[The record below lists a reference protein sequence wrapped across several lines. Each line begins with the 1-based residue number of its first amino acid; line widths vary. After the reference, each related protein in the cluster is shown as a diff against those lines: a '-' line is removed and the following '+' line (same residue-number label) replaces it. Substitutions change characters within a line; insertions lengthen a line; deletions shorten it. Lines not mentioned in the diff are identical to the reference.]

1 MITSSTKGLI
11 HDSISDMLTRIRN
24 ACLAKKSN
32 VIVPYTKFNHE
43 ISQILEK
50 EGFIQGYQKVLDS
63 NDILIRL
70 KYRSKNAHGVCRP
83 TEAEGRGQKT
93 KESCIT
99 NLKRISKPG
108 LRIYTNHREIP
119 RILGGTGI
127 VILSTPSGILTDR
140 EARLYGIGGELICS
154 VW

>member
-1 MITSSTKGLI
+1 MLTSKTKGFI

-24 ACLAKKSN
+24 ACLAKKSS
-32 VIVPYTKFNHE
+32 VQIPYTKLNAE
-43 ISQILEK
+43 ITQILEK
-50 EGFIQGYQKVLDS
+50 EGFIQSFQIALDS

-70 KYRSKNAHGVCRP
+70 KYRSKKAYK
-83 TEAEGRGQKT
+83 AKT

-99 NLKRISKPG
+99 NLRRISKPG
-108 LRIYTNHREIP
+108 LRIYANHREIP

-127 VILSTPSGILTDR
+127 VIVSTPSGIVTDP
-140 EARLYGIGGELICS
+140 EALLRCIGGKLLCF